1 MSFDVRHRGR
11 WWRGLSLC
19 LLAGLA
25 GLAAQAQPGNPAPTG
40 PVIGPV
46 GPQPS
51 SAASN
56 PPTADGAGPASAFVI
71 GPNLPPPSAEAQ
83 QRGLSDWLLRMR
95 EASGRRSYVGT
106 FVVSSGMGDMTASRI
121 WHVCTGDQQYERVD
135 ALNGTPRITLRRNN
149 DVLIMLPTVKLAR
162 SEKQESFGLFPN
174 LVKTGNSALAEFY
187 SAQAVGSDRSA
198 GFDTDVVLI
207 EPKDTLRFGYR
218 MWSEKKTGL
227 VIRLQTLDTGGQVV
241 EQSGFTELQLD
252 VPLRAD
258 KLALMMSRTEGYRI
272 EHSEVQ
278 KTTAVAEGWALKQA
292 VPGFHAISC
301 FKRILND
308 ASPAQSS
315 NILQW
320 AFSDGLAAVS
330 MFLEKI
336 DPKRQIAEGLRARGA
351 THSLT
356 QRLHEKDGDWLLT
369 LVGEVPS
376 QTLQAFARNLERKT
390 P

>member
-25 GLAAQAQPGNPAPTG
+25 GLAAQAQPGNQG
-40 PVIGPV
+40 PVV
-46 GPQPS
+46 GPTPPPPS

-56 PPTADGAGPASAFVI
+56 PPAADNAAPTSAFVV

-83 QRGLSDWLLRMR
+83 QRSLGDWLLRMR
-95 EASGRRSYVGT
+95 EASGRRSYAGT

-149 DVLIMLPTVKLAR
+149 DVLIMLPTVKVAR
-162 SEKQESFGLFPN
+162 TEKQESFGLFPN

-187 SAQAVGSDRSA
+187 SAQAVASDRSA

-207 EPKDTLRFGYR
+207 EPKDALRFGYR
-218 MWSEKKTGL
+218 MWSEKKSGL
-227 VIRLQTLDTGGQVV
+227 VIRLQTLDAGGLVV
-241 EQSGFTELQLD
+241 EQSGFSELQLD
-252 VPLRAD
+252 IPLRAD
-258 KLALMMSRTEGYRI
+258 KLALMMSRTEGYRM

-278 KTTAVAEGWALKQA
+278 KTTAVAEGWALKQP
-292 VPGFHAISC
+292 VPGFQAISC
-301 FKRILND
+301 VKRMVND
-308 ASPAQSS
+308 ASAAQGSS
-315 NILQW
+315 ILQW

-336 DPKRQIAEGLRARGA
+336 DAKRQIAEGLRARGA